1 MERLLANPLFVPGGF
16 LALFFLIL
24 VVAGGQFVPQDPL
37 KTDIWHVLAPPGEDY
52 PLGTDN
58 LGRCIFSRL
67 VTGSRFTLGTALIV
81 EAFVLAIGIL
91 AGTSA
96 GYFGGILDKVLLILI
111 DVLLAFPS
119 IILALVIAGFLG
131 AGLTNLVIAFV
142 SVYWVEPARIARNIS
157 RSVREKDFIL
167 SARASGS
174 GAFKIIRR
182 HIAPHVF
189 PNMLIYGTL
198 DLSSIIIG
206 VSSMSFIGLGV
217 KPPAPEWG
225 ALLSEGRAYM
235 RENPF
240 MILPAIGCIMLSA
253 ACFQFLGEALRDAM
267 NPRKS
272 HLPEAFSKH
281 RILKKKRI
289 ILRGLFCWRQ

>member
-1 MERLLANPLFVPGGF
+1 MGKLLGNPLFVAGSL
-16 LALFFLIL
+16 LAVFFVMLSLAGRWLI
-24 VVAGGQFVPQDPL
+24 PHDPL
-37 KTDIWHVLAPPGEDY
+37 KTDIWNVLAPPGGDY
-52 PLGTDN
+52 PLGTDD

-67 VTGSRFTLGTALIV
+67 IAGSRLTLGTALAV
-81 EAFVLAIGIL
+81 EALILAIGSP
-91 AGTSA
+91 AGMAA
-96 GYFGGILDKVLLILI
+96 GYFGGIVDEILLTVI

-119 IILALVIAGFLG
+119 IILALVIAGLLG
-131 AGLTNLVIAFV
+131 AGLSNLVIAFV
-142 SVYWVEPARIARNIS
+142 SVYWVESARIARNIS

-174 GAFKIIRR
+174 GAFKIIRL
-182 HIAPHVF
+182 HILPHVF

-198 DLSSIIIG
+198 NISSIIIA

-235 RENPF
+235 RENPL
-240 MILPAIGCIMLSA
+240 MILSAIGCIMLSA
-253 ACFQFLGEALRDAM
+253 ACFQLLGEALRDAL

-272 HLPEAFSKH
+272 HLLS
-281 RILKKKRI
+281 
-289 ILRGLFCWRQ
+289 

>member
-1 MERLLANPLFVPGGF
+1 MGKLVNNPLFITGCF
-16 LALFFLIL
+16 LALVFVIL
-24 VVAGGQFVPQDPL
+24 SLTGQWFIPHDPY
-37 KTDIWHVLAPPGEDY
+37 KTDIWNVLAPPGGDY

-67 VTGSRFTLGTALIV
+67 VTGSRLTLGTALIV
-81 EAFVLAIGIL
+81 EALILAIGIL
-91 AGTSA
+91 AGMIA
-96 GYFGGILDKVLLILI
+96 GYFGGIVDEILLIII

-119 IILALVIAGFLG
+119 IILALVIAGLLG

-142 SVYWVEPARIARNIS
+142 SVYWVESARIARNIS
-157 RSVREKDFIL
+157 RSIREKDFIL

-174 GAFKIIRR
+174 GCIKIIRL
-182 HIAPHVF
+182 HILPHVF

-198 DLSSIIIG
+198 NISSIIIG

-235 RENPF
+235 RENPL
-240 MILPAIGCIMLSA
+240 MILSAIGCIMLSA
-253 ACFQFLGEALRDAM
+253 ACFQFLGEALRDAL

-272 HLPEAFSKH
+272 HLS
-281 RILKKKRI
+281 
-289 ILRGLFCWRQ
+289 

>member
-1 MERLLANPLFVPGGF
+1 MGKLMNNPLFITGSF
-16 LALFFLIL
+16 LALFFVLLSLAGPLLI
-24 VVAGGQFVPQDPL
+24 PHDPL
-37 KTDIWHVLAPPGEDY
+37 KTDIWNVLAPPGGDY

-67 VTGSRFTLGTALIV
+67 IAGTRLTLGTALIV
-81 EAFVLAIGIL
+81 EASILAIGIL
-91 AGTSA
+91 TGMIA
-96 GYFGGILDKVLLILI
+96 GYFGGIVEEILLTVI
-111 DVLLAFPS
+111 DILLAFPS
-119 IILALVIAGFLG
+119 IILALVIAGLLG

-142 SVYWVEPARIARNIS
+142 SVYWVESARVARNIS

-174 GAFKIIRR
+174 GAFKIIRL
-182 HIAPHVF
+182 HILPHVF

-198 DLSSIIIG
+198 NISSIIIG
-206 VSSMSFIGLGV
+206 ISSMSFIGLGV

-235 RENPF
+235 RENPL
-240 MILPAIGCIMLSA
+240 MILSAVGCIMLSA
-253 ACFQFLGEALRDAM
+253 ACFQLLGEALRDAL

-272 HLPEAFSKH
+272 HLLS
-281 RILKKKRI
+281 
-289 ILRGLFCWRQ
+289 